1 MPFRYLSFAGV
12 ATVATLCASPVAS
25 AQAPVSLSIS
35 GTPLHAADA
44 PDATPVATAADAVT
58 ATAQWVSGRVP
69 ARDAR
74 LFGHSGA
81 LRAIVVPSAAEVPRP
96 LLEIVG
102 GAEGQ
107 AVRWEALTP
116 RGGGGLLGEPVAAS
130 AAAPDGVGLLGEPV
144 AGAGLLAPSEP
155 GIWRLSGAGD
165 NAHGSPPLAVITPVP
180 FERKVGGVLN
190 GYRIGRYLTEGAGRT
205 DIYAPPAAFIE
216 VTRENQNFHVSENF
230 QLRQFLTKNQAD
242 VWPKYVVLDMR
253 LIDKL
258 ELVLQEL
265 NAMGIRADRMHVMSG
280 FRTPEYNGPG
290 RGGRAGLSRHTY
302 GDAADVWVDSD
313 GNGYMDDLNGDGVVD
328 IRDAQLMLRAV
339 DRVEQRYPEL
349 IGGAGLYVATGAHGP
364 YIHIDVRGTPS
375 RW

>member
-1 MPFRYLSFAGV
+1 MNRRSLVVVSVLAVAGSV
-12 ATVATLCASPVAS
+12 QPSTASG
-25 AQAPVSLSIS
+25 QAPVTLSIQ
-35 GTPLHAADA
+35 GTPLLEAS
-44 PDATPVATAADAVT
+44 VATTRAAARPGEL
-58 ATAQWVSGRVP
+58 ASWASGRTVV
-69 ARDAR
+69 RDAR
-74 LFGHSGA
+74 FFGHSGA
-81 LRAIVVPSAAEVPRP
+81 LRAVVLRSADAVTGD
-96 LLEIVG
+96 LLRAAG
-102 GAEGQ
+102 GATGGPL
-107 AVRWEALTP
+107 RWEPLVP
-116 RGGGGLLGEPVAAS
+116 RGGANGLLGEPVV
-130 AAAPDGVGLLGEPV
+130 APIAPGTSGLLGDAV
-144 AGAGLLAPSEP
+144 AHEGVQAPIEA
-155 GIWRLSGAGD
+155 GIWRIRAGEE
-165 NAHGSPPLAVITPVP
+165 NAAEVPALAVITPVP
-180 FERKVGGVLN
+180 FEQKAGGSIN
-190 GYRIGRYLTEGAGRT
+190 GYRIGRYLTEGSGRT
-205 DIYAPPAAFIE
+205 DHYAPPSGFIE
-216 VTRENQNFHVSENF
+216 VTRENQHFHVSENF

-242 VWPKYVVLDMR
+242 VWPKYVALDMR

-302 GDAADVWVDSD
+302 GDASDVWVDND

-364 YIHIDVRGTPS
+364 YIHIDVRGTHS